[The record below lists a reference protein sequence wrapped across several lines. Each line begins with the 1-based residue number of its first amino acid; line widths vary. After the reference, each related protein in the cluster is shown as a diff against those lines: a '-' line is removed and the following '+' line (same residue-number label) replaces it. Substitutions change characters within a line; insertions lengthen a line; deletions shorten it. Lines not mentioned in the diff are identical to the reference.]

1 MPGGKRRRSSKKA
14 SKKGSKKGGEVP
26 ANMPGGKRRR
36 SSKKASKK
44 GSKKGGLNDKLV
56 QFRKLVVLATK
67 KLGKGGREAMVM
79 AGAALKK
86 AKAKMPNASYEEQIK
101 AAEGMI

>member
-1 MPGGKRRRSSKKA
+1 MPGGRRRRSSKK
-14 SKKGSKKGGEVP
+14 G
-26 ANMPGGKRRR
+26 
-36 SSKKASKK
+36 SKKASKK

-67 KLGKGGREAMVM
+67 KLGKGGRDAMKM
-79 AGAALKK
+79 AGEALRK
-86 AKAKMPNASYEEQIK
+86 AKAKMPNASYEEQVN

>member
-1 MPGGKRRRSSKKA
+1 
-14 SKKGSKKGGEVP
+14 
-26 ANMPGGKRRR
+26 
-36 SSKKASKK
+36 
-44 GSKKGGLNDKLV
+44 
-56 QFRKLVVLATK
+56 
-67 KLGKGGREAMVM
+67 MVM